1 MLFGLY
7 SSHKQDFE
15 MCDLSFFFK
24 KYIPRTFVIF
34 ESQEPGTGGISL
46 FLLGNAL
53 SKWNEADALIA
64 FPIPQCS
71 IYHTAPNISWILYY
85 IMADPL
91 EVLKASIR

>member
-15 MCDLSFFFK
+15 MCDLSFLLK

-46 FLLGNAL
+46 FLLGL
-53 SKWNEADALIA
+53 
-64 FPIPQCS
+64 
-71 IYHTAPNISWILYY
+71 
-85 IMADPL
+85 
-91 EVLKASIR
+91 